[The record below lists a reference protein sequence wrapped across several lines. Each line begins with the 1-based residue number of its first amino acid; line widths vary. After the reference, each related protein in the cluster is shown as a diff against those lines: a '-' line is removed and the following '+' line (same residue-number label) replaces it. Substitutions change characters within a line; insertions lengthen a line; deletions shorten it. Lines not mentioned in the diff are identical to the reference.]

1 MLFKTDAEK
10 AFGVETYLSPEMEN
24 AIKLWEQLESGKPP
38 WVDDDIRTIRFSNT
52 ISEEMAKLV
61 TQNIDIKIQGTR
73 SGVMPG
79 QMQKVMDKCF
89 LDNAKEIIYSMVDFG
104 GVMAKWDGKGV
115 EFLRPGMF
123 LPTEV
128 DNNKEILA
136 AIFLS
141 YWRKEKKIYTKMEWH
156 RFENVTSKGED
167 GESSTVR
174 TYHIST
180 KAFRSDNENEIG
192 TPVPLS
198 ATKWKDIEPEA
209 WIDGLEKPLFRYI
222 KCPVSNGIDPNSP
235 IGVPCFSNCTEELR
249 WLDIA
254 MSTMG
259 TETENSAPVLFVD
272 VNMVK
277 YANEHSLKLP
287 KFVHKLDLGG
297 RAGEQIEDW
306 QPTLQVAS
314 RKEGINFYLSVIGF
328 KCGYDPGYFVFDG
341 QSIQMATATQVES
354 TERRTINTVLSYRS
368 VLDRPN
374 SNGDGRVG
382 AIHDI
387 AYIINAGLI
396 INGKA
401 EDGTIIPFVENGNYE
416 LFCDFADLTENKEE
430 EKLFDYQLAQ
440 NGYMSKARFLIR
452 HLGLTEEEAIA
463 MVAEAQAEQ
472 QPEGGALFGEE

>member
-1 MLFKTDAEK
+1 MYYCHGTAEK
-10 AFGVETYLSPEMEN
+10 GAEAAHHLG
-24 AIKLWEQLESGKPP
+24 
-38 WVDDDIRTIRFSNT
+38 
-52 ISEEMAKLV
+52 
-61 TQNIDIKIQGTR
+61 
-73 SGVMPG
+73 
-79 QMQKVMDKCF
+79 
-89 LDNAKEIIYSMVDFG
+89 
-104 GVMAKWDGKGV
+104 GKGY
-115 EFLRPGMF
+115 FG
-123 LPTEV
+123 
-128 DNNKEILA
+128 NQH
-136 AIFLS
+136 
-141 YWRKEKKIYTKMEWH
+141 KK
-156 RFENVTSKGED
+156 NVTSKGED

-235 IGVPCFSNCTEELR
+235 IGVPCFSNCIEELR

-452 HLGLTEEEAIA
+452 HLGLTEEEAKA

-472 QPEGGALFGEE
+472 QPEGGGLFGEE

>member
-1 MLFKTDAEK
+1 
-10 AFGVETYLSPEMEN
+10 
-24 AIKLWEQLESGKPP
+24 
-38 WVDDDIRTIRFSNT
+38 
-52 ISEEMAKLV
+52 
-61 TQNIDIKIQGTR
+61 
-73 SGVMPG
+73 
-79 QMQKVMDKCF
+79 
-89 LDNAKEIIYSMVDFG
+89 
-104 GVMAKWDGKGV
+104 
-115 EFLRPGMF
+115 
-123 LPTEV
+123 
-128 DNNKEILA
+128 
-136 AIFLS
+136 
-141 YWRKEKKIYTKMEWH
+141 
-156 RFENVTSKGED
+156 
-167 GESSTVR
+167 
-174 TYHIST
+174 
-180 KAFRSDNENEIG
+180 
-192 TPVPLS
+192 
-198 ATKWKDIEPEA
+198 
-209 WIDGLEKPLFRYI
+209 
-222 KCPVSNGIDPNSP
+222 
-235 IGVPCFSNCTEELR
+235 
-249 WLDIA
+249 
-254 MSTMG
+254 MG

-452 HLGLTEEEAIA
+452 HLGLTEEEAKA

-472 QPEGGALFGEE
+472 QPEGGGLFGEE

>member
-10 AFGVETYLSPEMEN
+10 AFGVETYLSPEMDA
-24 AIKLWEQLESGKPP
+24 AIKLWGQLESGKPP
-38 WVDDDIRTIRFSNT
+38 WLKESDGRTIGFWNT
-52 ISEEMAKLV
+52 IAEEWAKLI

-89 LDNAKEIIYSMVDFG
+89 LDNAKEIIYSMVAFG

-128 DNNKEILA
+128 DNKEILA

-156 RFENVTSKGED
+156 RFENVTSKRED

-180 KAFRSDNENEIG
+180 KAFRSDNEDVIG

-354 TERRTINTVLSYRS
+354 TERRTVNTVLSYRS

-452 HLGLTEEEAIA
+452 HLGLTEEEAKA

-472 QPEGGALFGEE
+472 QPDGGALFGEE

>member
-1 MLFKTDAEK
+1 
-10 AFGVETYLSPEMEN
+10 
-24 AIKLWEQLESGKPP
+24 
-38 WVDDDIRTIRFSNT
+38 
-52 ISEEMAKLV
+52 
-61 TQNIDIKIQGTR
+61 
-73 SGVMPG
+73 
-79 QMQKVMDKCF
+79 
-89 LDNAKEIIYSMVDFG
+89 
-104 GVMAKWDGKGV
+104 MAKWDGKGV

-128 DNNKEILA
+128 DNKEILA

-156 RFENVTSKGED
+156 RFENVTSKRED

-180 KAFRSDNENEIG
+180 KAFRSDNEDVIG

-354 TERRTINTVLSYRS
+354 TERRTVNTVLSYRS

-452 HLGLTEEEAIA
+452 HLGLTEEEAKA

-472 QPEGGALFGEE
+472 QPDGGALFGEE